1 MKKFLC
7 ITLVIFISLSAMSQN
22 EQQKEAEVRVM
33 ELREAEAL
41 LEKDIPALRE
51 IWSPGFMVNAPLNA
65 VFIGGQ
71 VEMVQ
76 AGIIEYTSFSRNIEH
91 VMVLKD
97 VVITMGSETAVPAGM
112 DPMAGQTV
120 VRRYTNIWMKQQGKW
135 ILMARHAN
143 NICPP
148 PTPSAAAPGNR
159 DQLATTEITGLVR
172 NNPSRNSFQLDLSK
186 LQNDKIFITISDIQG
201 RVVERMQLPMHGQ
214 TVTLGDHYGRGVYFA
229 EISNGFTRNTVKLVK
244 L

>member
-1 MKKFLC
+1 MKKFLF
-7 ITLVIFISLSAMSQN
+7 IMLVICFSLPALSQN
-22 EQQKEAEVRVM
+22 EQQKEAEVRAM
-33 ELREAEAL
+33 DLREAQAVL
-41 LEKDIPALRE
+41 QRDVAALRE
-51 IWSPGFMVNAPLNA
+51 IWSPVFMVNSPFNA

-71 VEMVQ
+71 VDMVQ
-76 AGIIEYTSFSRNIEH
+76 AGVINYTSFVRNIEH

-97 VVITMGSETAVPAGM
+97 VVITMGSETVVPAGM

-120 VRRYTNIWMKQQGKW
+120 NRRYTNIWIKQQNKW
-135 ILMARHAN
+135 VLIARHAH
-143 NICPP
+143 NICA
-148 PTPSAAAPGNR
+148 TATSSSAAPVSDGQESSMDAS
-159 DQLATTEITGLVR
+159 GLVR
-172 NNPSRNSFQLDLSK
+172 NNPSKNSFQLDLSK
-186 LQNDKIFITISDIQG
+186 LQIDKIFIVVSDIQG